1 MFGTRLNLSASGV
14 ICNNFRMTSGHG
26 SMITV
31 VIHEKCLHV
40 TFTVIS
46 SVNKSMLMYD
56 ANGVFE
62 VYEECNLC
70 IVHNVWENTH
80 TFN

>member
-1 MFGTRLNLSASGV
+1 MYHHLNIKYCISCWVFGTRSNLSASGV

-31 VIHEKCLHV
+31 IIHEKCLHV

-46 SVNKSMLMYD
+46 SVNKSMHD
-56 ANGVFE
+56 AYV
-62 VYEECNLC
+62 
-70 IVHNVWENTH
+70 
-80 TFN
+80 